1 MLLKKKG
8 ELSVIKEDPVNETA
22 LGEKTLENLTPDR
35 KKERSPQDI
44 ENQLKAEDEILKE
57 VMNNDDSKKD
67 EEELLKEVNKMNKQQ
82 SGKSSTLSKKNKK

>member
-35 KKERSPQDI
+35 KKERNPQDI
-44 ENQLKAEDEILKE
+44 EN
-57 VMNNDDSKKD
+57 
-67 EEELLKEVNKMNKQQ
+67 
-82 SGKSSTLSKKNKK
+82 